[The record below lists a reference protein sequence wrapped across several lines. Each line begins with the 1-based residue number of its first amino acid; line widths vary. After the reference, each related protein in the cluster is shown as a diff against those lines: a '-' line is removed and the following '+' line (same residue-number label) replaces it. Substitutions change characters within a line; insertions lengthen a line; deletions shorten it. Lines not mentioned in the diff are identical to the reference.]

1 MTPNAYDQIA
11 EIYTNDMAASMPF
24 DDASYYLRA
33 AQICAGK
40 VVELG
45 CGSGRI
51 LSVLH
56 RAGVDITGV
65 DRSSEMLTIGRRLVP
80 EANFLESDM
89 RQFALARQFS
99 LALMPYAL
107 ATYLLS
113 EQDWLNLSSC
123 LASCMLP
130 GALVIIDSFLPK
142 PMALDTWLHDYSRK
156 LPTRDAWLVRFKR
169 LHDFADGSRQ
179 IERRYRLKGFNQG
192 QTLHTCE
199 RVRPYTLQELVKIV
213 GQHVGVIERLDFD
226 YGRSTEAQSA
236 RFVSLW
242 VRLRR

>member
-1 MTPNAYDQIA
+1 MTPYAYDQIA
-11 EIYTNDMAASMPF
+11 ELYADDMAASMPF

-33 AQICAGK
+33 AQTCTGK
-40 VVELG
+40 VLELG

-56 RAGVDITGV
+56 RAGADITGI
-65 DRSSEMLTIGRRLVP
+65 DRSSAMLTIAKRLTP
-80 EANFLESDM
+80 EAKFLESDM
-89 RQFALARQFS
+89 RRFELARQFS

-113 EQDWLNLSSC
+113 EQDWLDLSGC
-123 LASCMLP
+123 LANCMLP

-142 PMALDTWLHDYSRK
+142 SIVLDAWLHDYSRK
-156 LPTRDAWLVRFKR
+156 LPARGAWLVRFKR

-199 RVRPYTLQELVKIV
+199 RVRPYTLQELAKNVL
-213 GQHVGVIERLDFD
+213 QHIGVIERLDFD
-226 YGRSTEAQSA
+226 YGQSTEAQSA

-242 VRLRR
+242 VRLRS